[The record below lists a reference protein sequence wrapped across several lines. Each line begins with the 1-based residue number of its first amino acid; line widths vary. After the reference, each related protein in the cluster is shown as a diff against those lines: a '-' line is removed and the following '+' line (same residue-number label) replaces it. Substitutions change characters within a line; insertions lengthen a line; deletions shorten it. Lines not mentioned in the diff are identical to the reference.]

1 MKRTLPLHVLFCLVL
16 SFSFFGCVGKDTN
29 MEIPGVKGPNVTLSE
44 DNVMI
49 SMVMENLQ
57 LEGGVRFR
65 IPKFNDSYLEISP
78 DLQSDG
84 TLLSFSVSLDDV
96 LDRNLNLDPVTL
108 PGGRALPGVS
118 GGKLP
123 AVAFSVEGLENMRFY
138 LGPKVFG
145 IWVPVDGLNMEGGIL
160 TTRFHAGG
168 NRVGNLSLVGKDENL
183 ENSGLLL
190 LLDISGKMEK
200 RLKRIQKRY

>member
-1 MKRTLPLHVLFCLVL
+1 MKKTLPLHLLLCLVL

-29 MEIPGVKGPNVTLSE
+29 LEIPGVKGPNVTLSE

-49 SMVMENLQ
+49 SMVLENLQ
-57 LEGGVRFR
+57 LDGGARFR
-65 IPKFNDSYLEISP
+65 IPKFNDSYLELSP

-108 PGGRALPGVS
+108 PGGRPLPGVS

-123 AVAFSVEGLENMRFY
+123 AVAFSVEGLDNMRFY

-145 IWVPVDGLNMEGGIL
+145 IWVPVNSLDMEGGIL
-160 TTRFHAGG
+160 TSRFYAGG
-168 NRVGNLSLVGKDENL
+168 NRVGNLSVVGKDENL

-200 RLKRIQKRY
+200 RLKKIQEKY